1 MAAPRKT
8 PQDRLAKAV
17 KQAEPSIIELVSD
30 PDAPEAERIP
40 LFSIDGT
47 TYSMPTEVDAAAS
60 LRVLDVQ
67 RRQGE
72 QSALSYAL
80 EELVGSEGYQA
91 LLNFRGLKKGQLENI
106 MELVQRHALGNL
118 EEQAKN

>member
-1 MAAPRKT
+1 MAPPRK
-8 PQDRLAKAV
+8 PQDRLAKAIAP
-17 KQAEPSIIELVSD
+17 AEPGIIELVSD

-47 TYSMPTEVDAAAS
+47 TYSMPAEVDAATS

-67 RRQGE
+67 RRRGAE
-72 QSALSYAL
+72 SALSYAL

-91 LLNFRGLKKGQLENI
+91 LLNFRGLRKGQLEAI

-118 EEQAKN
+118 EEPAKN